1 MGYNKKAGV
10 GLPGREP
17 VNPPAPDVILP
28 PGPPGVPPAP
38 PGPPTPPR
46 PNPQHLQNARLLYD
60 DWQSARRASIRAEA
74 EMILAQRAIDGTKKP
89 TMEMFQESMRAI
101 RMFSARENVAQEKR
115 ERLLNYLVDRNLKFE
130 DL

>member
-1 MGYNKKAGV
+1 
-10 GLPGREP
+10 
-17 VNPPAPDVILP
+17 
-28 PGPPGVPPAP
+28 
-38 PGPPTPPR
+38 
-46 PNPQHLQNARLLYD
+46 LLYD

>member
-1 MGYNKKAGV
+1 MGDNKTSGV

-28 PGPPGVPPAP
+28 PGPPGGPPPAP
-38 PGPPTPPR
+38 PGP
-46 PNPQHLQNARLLYD
+46 NPQDLRNARLLYD

-74 EMILAQRAIDGTKKP
+74 EMILAQRAIDGTRKP